1 MNRWLIRI
9 PVVLLTAC
17 GGGGSSDPVP
27 ANPGATLETKLK
39 ADMARSL
46 PLVANFESSLIG
58 VLNPGTPLAQGVAMI
73 PDTSPGAAPHSF
85 IFSGPYDGNG
95 DSINESTLS
104 GRVTFNGD
112 PAFEWSGMNGQVSL
126 DVNIPVLGHVYRGD
140 LAFNVTPSE
149 RRLSGS
155 GTFTDPLSGNKTT
168 MTIAATAPLIVKPA
182 TGLASATAN
191 ACAYSLD
198 GRMQIR
204 LEATS
209 GTLVSTWNFA
219 PGSSSVLINAASFT
233 DSSGQSS
240 VVADSSVDLK
250 CGASGSNADWAGSYE
265 MSWAC
270 LPQESGSFR
279 FTMTASGADAVNID
293 DDPPG
298 PADGSLYQAS
308 VVNGNPHSLRGAYN
322 LSGPPGNRFS
332 EDFNWSLRKG
342 GTSFTQVS
350 RYTFIEGA
358 NQGKGGICIGNA
370 RRL

>member
-46 PLVANFESSLIG
+46 PLVVNFESSLIG

-73 PDTSPGAAPHSF
+73 PDTSPGAVPHSF

-95 DSINESTLS
+95 DNINESTLS

-112 PAFEWSGMNGQVSL
+112 PAFEWSGMNGQAIL
-126 DVNIPVLGHVYRGD
+126 DVDIPVLGHVYHGD
-140 LAFNVTPSE
+140 LAFTITPSE

-168 MTIAATAPLIVKPA
+168 MTIADTAPLIVKPA
-182 TGLASATAN
+182 TGLASAMAN

-198 GRMQIR
+198 GQMQLR
-204 LEATS
+204 LEAPS

-219 PGSSSVLINAASFT
+219 SG
-233 DSSGQSS
+233 SSGQSS
-240 VVADSSVDLK
+240 AVADSSVDLK

-270 LPQESGSFR
+270 LPQESESFR

-298 PADGSLYQAS
+298 TADGSLYQAS

-350 RYTFIEGA
+350 RYTYIEGA
-358 NQGKGGICIGNA
+358 NQGKGGICIGTA
-370 RRL
+370 KRL